1 MYQTFQEPEDPGPG
15 QVVKKENDREHKVF
29 KVKLNLLIFML
40 FCLKPIVYMYF
51 NELLHYHIEFTFKQ
65 IYILFVFIFQFLIF

>member
-40 FCLKPIVYMYF
+40 FLLETYCLYLF
-51 NELLHYHIEFTFKQ
+51 SNFSFSNTGNELAIDHG
-65 IYILFVFIFQFLIF
+65 

>member
-29 KVKLNLLIFML
+29 KVKNWI
-40 FCLKPIVYMYF
+40 YW
-51 NELLHYHIEFTFKQ
+51 
-65 IYILFVFIFQFLIF
+65 YILPQTVDMNDSKNIM

>member
-29 KVKLNLLIFML
+29 KVKLNLLIFIHTIL
-40 FCLKPIVYMYF
+40 SILS
-51 NELLHYHIEFTFKQ
+51 
-65 IYILFVFIFQFLIF
+65 ILFQCTKVKLSDF

>member
-29 KVKLNLLIFML
+29 KVKLNTFML
-40 FCLKPIVYMYF
+40 LCWKPIVCIYF
-51 NELLHYHIEFTFKQ
+51 PISH
-65 IYILFVFIFQFLIF
+65 FLILVIN